1 MGKLM
6 LFKVNESVSNY
17 FTYSSMYVREG
28 MMELMGI
35 NIVKP
40 STLIAGAEG
49 SSGELKTAAEILDD
63 KLEKLWEFVAE

>member
-1 MGKLM
+1 
-6 LFKVNESVSNY
+6 
-17 FTYSSMYVREG
+17 
-28 MMELMGI
+28 MELMVKT
-35 NIVKP
+35 VKP

>member
-6 LFKVNESVSNY
+6 LYKVNESVSNY

-35 NIVKP
+35 KYSQARVR
-40 STLIAGAEG
+40 
-49 SSGELKTAAEILDD
+49 
-63 KLEKLWEFVAE
+63 